1 MSLFAIFFGIWLWQA
16 FGFNSSW
23 LNYKM
28 AFVGLL
34 VIYHLIS
41 GKLLFDIIKNKPF
54 ENNISL
60 RLFNESS
67 LFLVIPIIY
76 LVVSKNS

>member
-1 MSLFAIFFGIWLWQA
+1 
-16 FGFNSSW
+16 
-23 LNYKM
+23 M

-54 ENNISL
+54 ENNIGL